1 MSTATPTRPTVQPS
15 ARPSSAPAPTGGMGL
30 VTIDPI
36 RLVRRHYKA
45 LIASVIIGAV
55 LGVVAHLALLRLSPQ
70 YTAFVLLETQPL
82 TSDVKSVVPLGT
94 TQEEVQRFMGT
105 QVAIMQSVPILQR
118 AVTDPQVAQTE
129 WARQFIRNGNYQPDD
144 ALRQIQH
151 DLSARVMG
159 GTNLL
164 RLSMTYNKPED
175 TAIIANAVSR
185 VYMDQLRADTNSE
198 RNEKRQILDAN
209 IKANA
214 DEVDRLTR
222 QRNRLMEDQKIVNL
236 KMDIITTQDMKISAI
251 NNALVELT
259 QEYAQLLSR
268 KTTYEKLFEDNQVSR
283 FPDDLQSEAKQD
295 PVVLG
300 LENQLSTARTDVQ
313 TLLQQGYGENH
324 QTVGAVRKRIDA
336 IEVEL
341 ASKREEVMRKLFAG
355 LLDRMRTQLQG
366 MEAEQTQLE
375 KQVEELTTRKQDE
388 TRARVQIEQI
398 EKDIE
403 RLNLQQQEL
412 RIARDN
418 IDSLRAQVFDRVQVR
433 QPAQIPKEVSFPKL
447 TIMLPLGVLL
457 MSGLVSGVI
466 VLRELLDQR
475 VRGPAD
481 LTIIP
486 RLRVLGMIPDLAEDP
501 ARPASIETAFRD
513 SPNGVITESFRQLRA
528 PIVKRMD
535 QEGFKT
541 LLVLSGNPSSGATTV
556 VSNLAIAC
564 AGADERVLV
573 IDANLRRPSMH
584 RVFGVGEGQGLG
596 DCLSSTAKVPLLEA
610 IRPTAIPNVSVL
622 TAGTSGTRGPERLGS
637 ETMTRLLAEAATHF
651 DRVIV
656 DSAPAVVAGDGFALT
671 NRVDAVVLVVRALS
685 EKRGLVNRLRVQLA
699 ESRAELLGVVVNG
712 VRSATGGYFK
722 TNIRAT
728 HEYQAGEGLNGKA

>member
-1 MSTATPTRPTVQPS
+1 
-15 ARPSSAPAPTGGMGL
+15 MGL

-55 LGVVAHLALLRLSPQ
+55 LGVVAHLALLRVAPQ

-129 WARQFIRNGNYQPDD
+129 WARQFVRNGNYQPDD

-214 DEVDRLTR
+214 DEVDRLSR
-222 QRNRLMEDQKIVNL
+222 QRNRLMEEQKIVNVKL
-236 KMDIITTQDMKISAI
+236 DVITTEDMKISAL

-259 QEYAQLLSR
+259 QEYAQLLTR
-268 KTTYEKLFEDNQVSR
+268 KTSYEKLFEDNQVSR

-324 QTVGAVRKRIDA
+324 QTVVAVRKRIDA

-366 MEAEQTQLE
+366 MEAEQVQLE
-375 KQVEELTTRKQDE
+375 KQVQELTTRKQDV

-457 MSGLVSGVI
+457 LSGLVSGVI

-584 RVFGVGEGQGLG
+584 KVFGVGEGQGLG
-596 DCLSSTAKVPLLEA
+596 DCLSSTAKLPLQDA
-610 IRPTAIPNVSVL
+610 IRPTMIPNVSVL
-622 TAGTSGTRGPERLGS
+622 TAGTSGTRSPERLGS
-637 ETMTRLLAEAATHF
+637 ETMTRLLAEAATQF
-651 DRVIV
+651 DRVII
-656 DSAPAVVAGDGFALT
+656 DSAPAVVAGDGFSLT